1 MRWREFR
8 KALHILCRL
17 RLLQSCSRLRLAV
30 ALLRGRRSRRR
41 RAAVVLGVVPAPVD
55 VRTEA
60 QRLAGDAQS
69 IRIGLLV
76 GLVVDEEPVGVLQHE
91 AVAAGAAYRLAPP
104 AGLRVLQVEVDVGED
119 ADLAV
124 GEVDPLLAR
133 HLREPAFSA
142 RAEELRELLDPPHA
156 VDLRECLAP
165 G

>member
-8 KALHILCRL
+8 KALHILC
-17 RLLQSCSRLRLAV
+17 RLRLAV

-119 ADLAV
+119 ADLSV

-142 RAEELRELLDPPHA
+142 RTEELRELLDPPHA